1 MGMFARSWRCC
12 RHYTRRALL
21 ARWIGGQ
28 ILLGRLWW
36 RSSRA
41 PRVRWSWTEIY
52 IDHVDR
58 YHCNCQ
64 SHVGGHVTCPCSLNA
79 PLRRSTAG
87 SLLQPTSTLDSFFF
101 KLENLPSS
109 SGGDQKPLEDASIRS
124 KVRRCG
130 CHSEVC
136 STASRIWRPG
146 CFGVDA
152 TCISERTSLSDLDS
166 LFRFPFVAW
175 WWKNMVQVVFGPPF
189 FAKLI

>member
-1 MGMFARSWRCC
+1 MGIFVRSWRCC

-64 SHVGGHVTCPCSLNA
+64 SHVGGHVCPCSLNA

-101 KLENLPSS
+101 QLETFQVQVEGIRNHWKMHPSARRLDDVDAILKFAQLLREYE
-109 SGGDQKPLEDASIRS
+109 DQGAL
-124 KVRRCG
+124 VWMRR
-130 CHSEVC
+130 
-136 STASRIWRPG
+136 ASRKGHPL
-146 CFGVDA
+146 A
-152 TCISERTSLSDLDS
+152 TWTLCSDS
-166 LFRFPFVAW
+166 P
-175 WWKNMVQVVFGPPF
+175 
-189 FAKLI
+189 

>member
-1 MGMFARSWRCC
+1 MGIFVRSWRCC

-58 YHCNCQ
+58 HHCNCQ
-64 SHVGGHVTCPCSLNA
+64 SQRWTCDLSLQPECPTQEEYSRLFVAANKHLGLIFFQLETFQVQVEGIRNHWKMHPSARRLDDVDAILKFAQLLREYEDQGALVWMRRASRKGHPLATWTLCSDSPSWPDDEKTWCRWSSA
-79 PLRRSTAG
+79 PL
-87 SLLQPTSTLDSFFF
+87 
-101 KLENLPSS
+101 
-109 SGGDQKPLEDASIRS
+109 
-124 KVRRCG
+124 
-130 CHSEVC
+130 
-136 STASRIWRPG
+136 
-146 CFGVDA
+146 
-152 TCISERTSLSDLDS
+152 
-166 LFRFPFVAW
+166 
-175 WWKNMVQVVFGPPF
+175 F